1 MWKVSHCEIGGDD
14 LNDLK
19 SQLNIRDLQDIGE
32 PQADHIRTKLKEISP
47 AILTYCGT
55 FYVLVLF
62 ESPKRGSPAKSRVY
76 AYNLANLNKKNLMST
91 TPLSCALNSLILA
104 LKDSAAALVD
114 LRS

>member
-1 MWKVSHCEIGGDD
+1 MEYRQIPSKVRHFPTIVPPNRFWGKGVRFGYSTVSFRAPF
-14 LNDLK
+14 L
-19 SQLNIRDLQDIGE
+19 
-32 PQADHIRTKLKEISP
+32 
-47 AILTYCGT
+47 
-55 FYVLVLF
+55 
-62 ESPKRGSPAKSRVY
+62 GSPAKSRVY